1 MINLIF
7 YTMEK
12 KEKLFRLFSLL
23 KNISE
28 DVKENGH
35 KFDVNSDKCKSC
47 STFTICKEFSD
58 IRKSLESSKYDHEVK
73 VDLLAFV
80 AFVKYE
86 YLWLE
91 DFDVEEALKD
101 DEFTIYEIHQRFDNL
116 VDNFK
121 NWDKLVELLN
131 DNQLSLIR
139 KIVIDINQKITDLVE
154 KIKDNNLKE
163 MNFILGKLQKP
174 QQEAKKYEDMTKEE
188 LIELLNNK

>member
-12 KEKLFRLFSLL
+12 KELL
-23 KNISE
+23 KGLLAMLK
-28 DVKENGH
+28 DLKEKAEEH
-35 KFDVNSDKCKSC
+35 TFDANSDKCKSC
-47 STFTICKEFSD
+47 SSCVICKEFSD

-91 DFDVEEALKD
+91 DFDVKKALKD
-101 DEFTIYEIHQRFDNL
+101 GEFTIYEIYQRFDDL

-163 MNFILGKLQKP
+163 MNFMLGKLHKP

>member
-12 KEKLFRLFSLL
+12 KEFLKGLL
-23 KNISE
+23 EMLK
-28 DVKENGH
+28 DLKEKAEEH
-35 KFDVNSDKCKSC
+35 TFDANSDKCKSC
-47 STFTICKEFSD
+47 SSCVVCKEFSD
-58 IRKSLESSKYDHEVK
+58 IRKSLESSKYDHELK

-86 YLWLE
+86 YVWLE
-91 DFDVEEALKD
+91 DFDVEEVLKD
-101 DEFTIYEIHQRFDNL
+101 DEFTIDRIHQRFEDL
-116 VDNFK
+116 VENFK

-139 KIVIDINQKITDLVE
+139 KIVLDINQKITDLVE
-154 KIKDNNLKE
+154 RIKDVNLKE
-163 MNFILGKLQKP
+163 MNFMLGKLHKP

>member
-12 KEKLFRLFSLL
+12 KELL
-23 KNISE
+23 KGLLSMLQ
-28 DVKENGH
+28 DLKEKAKEH
-35 KFDVNSDKCKSC
+35 TFDANSDKCKSC
-47 STFTICKEFSD
+47 SSCVICKEFSD

-91 DFDVEEALKD
+91 DFDVTKALED
-101 DEFTIYEIHQRFDNL
+101 DDDFTIYEIHQRFNDL
-116 VDNFK
+116 VNNFK

-139 KIVIDINQKITDLVE
+139 KIVLDINQKITDLVE

-163 MNFILGKLQKP
+163 MNFMLSKLRKP
-174 QQEAKKYEDMTKEE
+174 QQEVKRYEDMTKEE

>member
-12 KEKLFRLFSLL
+12 KEFLKGLL
-23 KNISE
+23 AMLK
-28 DVKENGH
+28 DLKEKAEEH
-35 KFDVNSDKCKSC
+35 TFDANSDKCKSC
-47 STFTICKEFSD
+47 SSCVVCKEFSD

-101 DEFTIYEIHQRFDNL
+101 DEFTIYEIYQRFDNL

-139 KIVIDINQKITDLVE
+139 KIILDINQKITDLLAR
-154 KIKDNNLKE
+154 IKDNNLKE
-163 MNFILGKLQKP
+163 MNFMLGKLHKP
-174 QQEAKKYEDMTKEE
+174 QQEAKRYEDMTKEE
-188 LIELLNNK
+188 LVELLKHNK

>member
-12 KEKLFRLFSLL
+12 KELL
-23 KNISE
+23 KGLLAMLK
-28 DVKENGH
+28 DLKEKAEEH
-35 KFDVNSDKCKSC
+35 TFDANSDKCKSC
-47 STFTICKEFSD
+47 SSCVVCKEFSD

-101 DEFTIYEIHQRFDNL
+101 DEFTIYEIYQRFDNL

-139 KIVIDINQKITDLVE
+139 KIILDINQKIMDLVE

-163 MNFILGKLQKP
+163 MNFMLGKLHKP
-174 QQEAKKYEDMTKEE
+174 QQEAKRYEDMTKEE
-188 LIELLNNK
+188 LIELLKHNK